1 MLYYIAS
8 NTFLIFEPLIHT
20 LLLLVPVY
28 MYGTRSKSY
37 PFLYYMLFFIFYTK
51 NVKALYSYLKP
62 RIKSAL
68 TFKLH
73 DIKCN

>member
-1 MLYYIAS
+1 MYIMLYYIAS

-37 PFLYYMLFFIFYTK
+37 PFLYYMLFFIQKMLKLYILIK
-51 NVKALYSYLKP
+51 NLESSL
-62 RIKSAL
+62 L
-68 TFKLH
+68 
-73 DIKCN
+73 